1 MRFSSRCLSVAVLGF
16 LLSASITSAQV
27 WAGRGRVSG
36 IVTDAEK
43 NPIVGAK
50 VTLFLGADETNGPA
64 PKTTDKKGRWSALGL
79 ATGDWT
85 VRIEAEGYKIS
96 EGTAHVISEAVGPG
110 ETVRVTL
117 NPIPKE
123 ITEAA
128 QGPDPNSMIERGNI
142 LMNEQKWAEART
154 EFQNAIAIIEDVQY
168 HPAILRGISRT
179 YFEEK
184 NSADARKVLEQAL
197 TLAPEDQDT
206 LKLIVTLLM
215 ADGKEAE
222 AETYRSR
229 IVDGFKVDPNSLLNL
244 GIQRFNE
251 GKMDEAMP
259 YFERVIS
266 ENPDL
271 PDGYYYRALCFLN
284 QGKNAE
290 AKADL
295 EKLIALN
302 PDHSKAP
309 EAREFLKELN

>member
-1 MRFSSRCLSVAVLGF
+1 MRFSSRCSSVVALCMLLSVSVAWG
-16 LLSASITSAQV
+16 QD

-50 VTLFLGADETNGPA
+50 VTIFLGDDETNGPA
-64 PKTTDKKGRWSALGL
+64 PKVTDKKGRWSALGL
-79 ATGDWT
+79 RTGDWT
-85 VRIEAEGYKIS
+85 IRIEAEGFKIS
-96 EGTAHVISEAVGPG
+96 EGTAHVVSEAIGPG

-123 ITEAA
+123 LADAE

-154 EFQNAIAIIEDVQY
+154 EFQNAIAIIEDTKY
-168 HPAILRGISRT
+168 HPPIMRGISRT
-179 YFEEK
+179 YFEE
-184 NSADARKVLEQAL
+184 NNRVEARAVLDQAL
-197 TLAPEDQDT
+197 TLAPDDQDT

-222 AETYRSR
+222 AETYRAK

-259 YFERVIS
+259 YFERVIQ

-295 EKLIALN
+295 EKLLALN
-302 PDHSKAP
+302 PDHPKAA
-309 EAREFLKELN
+309 ESREFLKELK